1 MKKLV
6 ELHILQNFAPSNLNR
21 DDTGSPKDAL
31 FGGVRRARISSQC
44 LKRAMRTYFR
54 ASNLIEEG
62 NLALRTKRVT
72 QALVGKLE
80 QLGRSAEE
88 AERVAVAALGG
99 VKLQVKDGKSEYLLF
114 LGEQE
119 VARIA
124 RLVDEHWD
132 TLLKAAKTEGDG
144 EKKRSKDAKEAAKG
158 AIPADLAR
166 AIGEALD
173 GGKAVDVALFGRMLA
188 DVPNLNRDAA
198 AQVAHAIST
207 HKVER
212 EFDFYTAVDDL
223 QPDDTSGA
231 DMLGTVE
238 FNSACYYRY
247 AAIDIE
253 KLVENLQGDKELA
266 LKGIEAFLQASV
278 YAEPA
283 GKQNTFAAHSL
294 PGFIAFTVRQDAS
307 PRSLAN
313 AFEKPTRAAND
324 GLIAPSVQALAREWA
339 RLEAVFGQDGR
350 TLFVNTTEAR
360 APELPG
366 QDVENVRDLIGRT
379 VQHIAGFLEG

>member
-1 MKKLV
+1 MNKLV
-6 ELHILQNFAPSNLNR
+6 ELHMLQNFAPSSLNR

-44 LKRAMRTYFR
+44 LKRAMRTHFR
-54 ASNLIEEG
+54 ASDLIGED

-72 QALVGKLE
+72 QALVVKLE

-124 RLVDEHWD
+124 RLVHEHWD

-144 EKKRSKDAKEAAKG
+144 EKKKSKEDKKAAKG
-158 AIPADLAR
+158 AIPADMAR

-188 DVPNLNRDAA
+188 DAPNLNRDAA

-247 AAIDIE
+247 AAIDLE
-253 KLVENLQGDKELA
+253 KLVGNLQGDKELA
-266 LKGIEAFLQASV
+266 MKAAEAFLRASI
-278 YAEPA
+278 YAVPT

-294 PGFIAFTVRQDAS
+294 PGFIAFTVRQNAS

-313 AFEKPTRAAND
+313 AFEKPVRPAGD
-324 GLIAPSVQALAREWA
+324 GLTATSVQALAREWG
-339 RLEAVFGQDGR
+339 RLDAVFGQVGQ
-350 TLFVNTTEAR
+350 TVYVNVTDTQVS
-360 APELPG
+360 ELPG
-366 QDVENVRDLIGRT
+366 EEVPSVEAFIEKATHQIRDL
-379 VQHIAGFLEG
+379 LE

>member
-1 MKKLV
+1 M
-6 ELHILQNFAPSNLNR
+6 LQNFGPSNLNR
-21 DDTGSPKDAL
+21 DDTGSPKDAI

-54 ASNLIEEG
+54 ASNLIGEG
-62 NLALRTKRVT
+62 NLALRTKRIT

-80 QLGRSAEE
+80 ELGRSAEE
-88 AERVAVAALGG
+88 AERVVVAALGG
-99 VKLQVKDGKSEYLLF
+99 VKLRVKDGKSEYLLF

-124 RLVDEHWD
+124 RLVHEHWD
-132 TLLKAAKTEGDG
+132 TLLEAAKTEGDG
-144 EKKRSKDAKEAAKG
+144 EKKKSKEAKKAAKG

-247 AAIDIE
+247 AVIDIE

-294 PGFIAFTVRQDAS
+294 PCFIAFTVRQDAS

-313 AFEKPTRAAND
+313 AFEKPTRAAKD
-324 GLIAPSVQALAREWA
+324 GLTTASVQALAREWA
-339 RLEAVFGQDGR
+339 RMETVFGQGGH
-350 TLFVNTTEAR
+350 TFFVNTTEAR

-379 VQHIAGFLEG
+379 VQHSAGLLEG